1 MSRPR
6 LRFDLAPIRAS
17 RDFRILYA
25 SRTVTWLGTPAT
37 EVALLVQ
44 ARQLTRSALAVGL
57 LGATELIPLLV
68 FALYGGVLADRVD
81 RRRMIR
87 WCEAGL
93 ACCALL
99 LVLNAA
105 SPHPAVWPLYA
116 VTTVMMALAALQRPS
131 LDASIPRVVPKDQ
144 LTAAAALMFGSQ
156 NISMITG
163 TALGGLL
170 ATHPGVQA
178 VYALDAASYAISLL
192 FLARLRPLPAP
203 TREHTREHD
212 GEHTREHDRDD
223 RREHGIRAVQHGLN
237 YARRRPDLLGSY
249 LADLAAMT
257 LAYPNALF
265 PFIAADLHASWAVGL
280 MFAAPS
286 AGAVAVTATG
296 GWMSRV
302 RRHGLAIAA
311 AAAAWGLAVTGF
323 AFAPDLAAALA
334 FLVLAGAADMV
345 SGIFRATLWNQ
356 TIPDDLRGRLAGVEL
371 ISYGVGPAAGQIR
384 AGAVAGLTTP
394 RFSLASGGLL
404 CAAAAGVICLALP
417 AFRHYRP
424 DQPAETSPQRPAKRG
439 SEATAATRTRAAR
452 CSRTGSWPRSRRRP
466 RP

>member
-25 SRTVTWLGTPAT
+25 SRTITWLGTPAT

-105 SPHPAVWPLYA
+105 AQHPAVWPLYA
-116 VTTVMMALAALQRPS
+116 VAAVMMALAALQRPS
-131 LDASIPRVVPKDQ
+131 LDASVPRVVAKDQ
-144 LTAAAALMFGSQ
+144 LTAAAALMSGSQ
-156 NISMITG
+156 NIAMIAG

-170 ATHPGVQA
+170 AAHPGVRA
-178 VYALDAASYAISLL
+178 VYALDAASYAISLG
-192 FLARLRPLPAP
+192 FLARLRPLPAS
-203 TREHTREHD
+203 TREPA
-212 GEHTREHDRDD
+212 GEQAHGRGK
-223 RREHGIRAVQHGLN
+223 GIRAVLHGLN

-356 TIPDDLRGRLAGVEL
+356 TIPDGLRGRLAGVEL